1 MSKNALEQIRD
12 QDLHLKESVDSL
24 NEVNAIHIIISLR
37 ITMMSQKVDLFGQ
50 SVKDSVVQ
58 MGELKED
65 IQTQSNFFK
74 QQLGSLTDELTLLK
88 MAICTSDGVANIV

>member
-24 NEVNAIHIIISLR
+24 NEVHTIHITISLR
-37 ITMMSQKVDLFGQ
+37 ITMMFEKMDLLGQ
-50 SVKDSVVQ
+50 SVKDSVAQ

-65 IQTQSNFFK
+65 VQTQSDFFK
-74 QQLGSLTDELTLLK
+74 QQLESLTDELTLLK
-88 MAICTSDGVANIV
+88 MAIYTSDGVADIV